1 MTNRKTVNCPIIILI
16 YNCVSC
22 PFCAQSFQQL
32 AQQQTTKLS
41 VATFHSLWYLMNMT
55 SSAAKSSSFT
65 TRGHSF
71 SQLYPLLICVQQNWP
86 KWKES
91 FKPPPPPAAPR
102 SPFLSSI
109 VNNKRLH
116 SPSTSNPP
124 KRVALT
130 PHQKQMRKDFAECME
145 GVFKL
150 LTGPLATH
158 LSQATSHLDFEL
170 WLLGRLIYKNN
181 SQVSPALPK
190 ALSFKLIASP
200 FFTNKCS
207 MGMRLI
213 GIGWYMSVKWPPRS
227 PNCVLLNYPTLCLL
241 LPPRT

>member
-1 MTNRKTVNCPIIILI
+1 MNCPNIIHNCNCIRARFVHSCFSNRHNRKQQIKHQII
-16 YNCVSC
+16 C
-22 PFCAQSFQQL
+22 
-32 AQQQTTKLS
+32 
-41 VATFHSLWYLMNMT
+41 ATFHSLWYLMNMT

-65 TRGHSF
+65 TLGHSF
-71 SQLYPLLICVQQNWP
+71 SQLYPFLICVQQNWP
-86 KWKES
+86 KWKDS
-91 FKPPPPPAAPR
+91 FKPPPPPPAAPR
-102 SPFLSSI
+102 SPFLASI

-150 LTGPLATH
+150 LKGPLATH

-190 ALSFKLIASP
+190 ALPKLIASP
-200 FFTNKCS
+200 FFFFKQ
-207 MGMRLI
+207 M
-213 GIGWYMSVKWPPRS
+213 
-227 PNCVLLNYPTLCLL
+227 
-241 LPPRT
+241 